1 MRLLSSLSG
10 VEGPDVLAFL
20 YTKRGMEKAANAF
33 LLA

>member
-20 YTKRGMEKAANAF
+20 YTKKEEWKRQRMRF
-33 LLA
+33 Y